1 MTSLLDKLPTILVLA
16 VLVAIFVSLRRH
28 SPSLRMRL
36 WIFGWALIF
45 VHFLV
50 QVFEVEG
57 RTGTLEAV
65 FDSLDL
71 GALELSGLVFLISL
85 TLSVE
90 NRLRR
95 FVLFALFGTPMVFH
109 AVAASFNWHLRWTL
123 TLCVALILFGGPAY
137 SYLVQRQLSVFRL
150 CTISAV
156 LLAGIWSVRA
166 QLRGDPN
173 PAITSILT
181 VTFGFSGILFWR
193 RMRHWSP
200 GVLTVV
206 GGFLAWGAVF
216 PAGMLTDAFLPHLKI
231 NPELWNVPKF
241 FVAFGMILTIL
252 EDKSRIIEE
261 SSARQRIENAMLR
274 RFSKITSQLLT
285 AGEPA
290 DLCSE
295 MCEAITQAS
304 NFTCAAVVLTNRDA
318 SLRVAGSSGLTEE
331 QHLGLDEHIRRL
343 GAPAIQDL
351 NNVAEHCGMHALR
364 LPAQFFAPATKSGT
378 APAEAGSGFGEE
390 MLIPLPSSRGAAI
403 GWLVLALSLDVARVG
418 EAELNKV
425 EMLATDLAVTI
436 ENTRLHGQLL
446 RTEKLAALGRL
457 VAGVAHEL
465 NNPLAGVL
473 GYTDLLSEE
482 LLHQPS
488 AKRIEKLAS
497 EARRMKRIV
506 DGLLRFARQNHVQER
521 ATSLEVVLQDAVLLR
536 EYSLRARGVAVD
548 LQIEPDLPN
557 VAIGADELKQVLLN
571 LLNNSLDAVED
582 SPEKSISIH
591 VGRRSD
597 RVELC
602 IQDSG
607 PGFIDLI
614 RACDPFYTT
623 KPPGKGTG
631 LGLSICFGLIHQ
643 CGGELH
649 LANKEPRGASVTVA
663 LPVSVAAAPPMAP
676 ASTASATA

>member
-16 VLVAIFVSLRRH
+16 VLVGIFVSLRRH
-28 SPSLRMRL
+28 SPSLRIRL
-36 WIFGWALIF
+36 WILGWALIF

-57 RTGTLEAV
+57 RTGVLEAV

-95 FVLFALFGTPMVFH
+95 SLLFAMFGPLMLFH
-109 AVAASFNWHLRWTL
+109 AVATSFDWHLRWTL
-123 TLCVALILFGGPAY
+123 TACVALFLFGGAAFPY
-137 SYLVQRQLSVFRL
+137 FVRRGWSVFRL
-150 CTISAV
+150 SITSVV

-181 VTFGFSGILFWR
+181 LTFGLSGVLFWK
-193 RMRHWSP
+193 RMQRWSP

-261 SSARQRIENAMLR
+261 SSARQRIENATLR
-274 RFSKITSQLLT
+274 RFSKVTSQLLT
-285 AGEPA
+285 SNEPA

-295 MCEAITQAS
+295 ICDAITQAS
-304 NFTCAAVVLTNRDA
+304 SFTCAAVVLTNRDA
-318 SLRVAGSSGLTEE
+318 SLRVAGSSGLSEE
-331 QHLGLDEHIRRL
+331 QFHALDQRIRGL
-343 GAPAIQDL
+343 GAPALQDL
-351 NNVAEHCGMHALR
+351 SSVAEHCGMHALR
-364 LPAQFFAPATKSGT
+364 LSPQFFQTPDNSVAAT
-378 APAEAGSGFGEE
+378 AEASFESGAE

-403 GWLVLALSLDVARVG
+403 GWIILALPGHATRVG
-418 EAELNKV
+418 EAELSKV
-425 EMLATDLAVTI
+425 EMLTTDLAVTI

-465 NNPLAGVL
+465 NNPLAGIL

-482 LLHQPS
+482 LSHQAA
-488 AKRIEKLAS
+488 AKRVEKLAS

-506 DGLLRFARQNHVQER
+506 DGLLRFARQNQVQET
-521 ATSLEVVLQDAVLLR
+521 ATSLELALQDAVLLR
-536 EYSLRARGVAVD
+536 EYSLRARGVAV
-548 LQIEPDLPN
+548 QMKTEPDLPD
-557 VAIGADELKQVLLN
+557 VAIGPDELKQVLLN
-571 LLNNSLDAVED
+571 LLNNSIDAVEE
-582 SPEKSISIH
+582 SAEKSIFIH
-591 VGRRSD
+591 VARRD
-597 RVELC
+597 ERVELC

-607 PGFIDLI
+607 PGFIDLN

-649 LANKEPRGASVTVA
+649 LANKEHYGASVTVV
-663 LPVSVAAAPPMAP
+663 LPVSVAVAPSVAGSS
-676 ASTASATA
+676 ATSASA